1 MATFTYQAKDN
12 TGRSMSGLIEA
23 GNPSLAAAALREQ
36 GLFPMKIE
44 TARGATKADF
54 ERLETP
60 SSTPTLA
67 PVGAQSKLEIAPFL
81 NAIPLSEMAAMYRQM
96 STLLHAGVPMLQAI
110 TALGQQTRNSRLQRI
125 LAEAAAA
132 VSAGHPFSAVM
143 HQHPGVFSLMQ
154 VELIRAGETGG
165 MMEQM
170 CTRIADYLERE
181 LEIRRKIKR
190 ETLYPKIVLSVAGLV
205 LLILGFVGAGM
216 GQAGVAAVQAKL
228 IFAAIVAASLFG
240 VWWLVRFLNQIP
252 AFGALWDEV
261 KMLIPGAGGVAR
273 RYATARFTRALGALY
288 AGGVLLPRAVEIAAR
303 ACGNRAIGQKMVAN
317 VPILLSGGGLSGML
331 EQTGLLSPIAVQ
343 MARTG
348 EQTGSLDIMMEKVAD
363 YLESEAD
370 TKAHQLAVSAG
381 VGLLLI
387 AAIVVGVIAVSFYAG
402 YMGNLVNGTGGGG
415 E

>member
-54 ERLETP
+54 ERLD
-60 SSTPTLA
+60 TPTATLTPQ
-67 PVGAQSKLEIAPFL
+67 PVGAQSKVEFAPFL
-81 NAIPLSEMAAMYRQM
+81 NTVPLPEMAAMYRQM
-96 STLLHAGVPMLQAI
+96 ATLLHAGVPMLQAI
-110 TALGQQTRNSRLQRI
+110 TALGQQTRHGKLQRI
-125 LAEAAAA
+125 MSEAAMA
-132 VSAGHPFSAVM
+132 VSSGHAFSSVM
-143 HQHPGVFSLMQ
+143 SAHPNVFSLMQ
-154 VELIRAGETGG
+154 VELIRAGEMGG
-165 MMEQM
+165 MMELM
-170 CTRIADYLERE
+170 CVRIADYLERE

-190 ETLYPKIVLSVAGLV
+190 ETLYPKMVLGLAGIV

-216 GQAGVAAVQAKL
+216 GQAGVAAVKAKL
-228 IFAAIVAASLFG
+228 IFAGTVAVCAFG
-240 VWWLVRFLNQIP
+240 FWWLARFLNQLP
-252 AFGALWDEV
+252 AFGALWDEI

-303 ACGNRAIGQKMVAN
+303 ACGNRAIGQRMVAN

-348 EQTGSLDIMMEKVAD
+348 EQTGSLDVMMEKVSD

-370 TKAHQLAVSAG
+370 VKAHQLAVGAG
-381 VGLLLI
+381 VAILLV
-387 AAIVVGVIAVSFYAG
+387 AAVVVGIIAISFYSG
-402 YMGNLVNGTGGGG
+402 YIGGMMNTTGGG